1 MLIQQTVVSETTQET
16 GGQRGLWQE
25 PKEPQTQA
33 SGTQRPL
40 RMSAASG
47 KAARTDEL
55 HTGARKAGGVC
66 AKTDLAITLTHHC
79 WQTERRWGSL
89 SPAPLCDPMDC
100 TVHGILQART
110 LEWAAFPFSRG
121 SPRPR
126 NRTRVSCT
134 AGGFFTNWAIRE
146 TPQMQKHSI
155 KHKLN
160 SILKKY
166 IPWPTGIYPRYAKLV
181 WYLEINYCNLS
192 HQQAQKEKWYDP
204 VSRCRKGFWQDPTPT
219 MMRTICKSGVVRNIL
234 NLMKN
239 VCS

>member
-1 MLIQQTVVSETTQET
+1 
-16 GGQRGLWQE
+16 
-25 PKEPQTQA
+25 
-33 SGTQRPL
+33 
-40 RMSAASG
+40 
-47 KAARTDEL
+47 
-55 HTGARKAGGVC
+55 
-66 AKTDLAITLTHHC
+66 
-79 WQTERRWGSL
+79 
-89 SPAPLCDPMDC
+89 MDN
-100 TVHGILQART
+100 TAHGIIQARI
-110 LEWAAFPFSRG
+110 LEWVAFPFSKRSSQLG
-121 SPRPR
+121 LNPGLPHCRRVLYQLSHKESPRILEWVAYPFSSGSSWPR
-126 NRTRVSCT
+126 NWTRVSCT